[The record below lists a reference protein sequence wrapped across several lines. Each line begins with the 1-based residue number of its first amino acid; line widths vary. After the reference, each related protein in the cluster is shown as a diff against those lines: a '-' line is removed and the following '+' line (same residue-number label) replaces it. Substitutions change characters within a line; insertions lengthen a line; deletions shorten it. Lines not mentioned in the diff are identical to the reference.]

1 MSITTKTGDQG
12 QTQLGSGRV
21 GKDHLTIQL
30 IGEIDEL
37 QSVLGMFKA
46 EINNL
51 PAGRQVT
58 ELKIKI
64 SEIQKDLYVINGE
77 MSGFGGKLDYDQK
90 LIEMEELINK
100 WEGKLPVLKE
110 FIIPGENQSE
120 ALAHFA
126 RSVCRRVE
134 RSVVGLKKQKDINFN
149 AIRYFNRLS
158 DYLFMVARLLRA
170 ETKKI

>member
-21 GKDHLTIQL
+21 SKDHLTIQL

-37 QSVLGMFKA
+37 QSVLGMLKC
-46 EINNL
+46 EIVDVGTCHGMFL
-51 PAGRQVT
+51 RK
-58 ELKIKI
+58 EIEK
-64 SEIQKDLYVINGE
+64 IQKDLYVINGE